1 MKDHSPQNHLVPPAR
16 MPGSK
21 FDAGKRRPQLVL
33 LAMPHAMGAVIDV
46 AGYGAKKYSD
56 NNWLQVPN
64 GIQRYTDAML
74 RHAIAEGI
82 ETCDPESG
90 FFHAAHVAWNA
101 LARLELMLQEMEK
114 KSADITAD
122 E

>member
-1 MKDHSPQNHLVPPAR
+1 MSTSSSQSHLAPPAR

-21 FDAGKRRPQLVL
+21 FDAGKQRPQLVL
-33 LAMPHAMGAVIDV
+33 LAMPRAMGAVIDV
-46 AGYGAKKYSD
+46 AEYGAQKYAD
-56 NNWLQVPN
+56 NNWLQVQN

-90 FFHAAHVAWNA
+90 FFHAAHTAWNA
-101 LARLELMLQEMEK
+101 LARLELMLQELEK
-114 KSADITAD
+114 KSADEAAD